1 LVNNTRVDK
10 DRAIASIRQL
20 KKEDRNDRE
29 IMDTLGI
36 PLRSYRIYVSEIHKD
51 DKIAWLLTSRTQ
63 LEPELLKLKES
74 FENTYD
80 RALELSKTDQYD
92 VLVGW
97 FCERVASRYPKY
109 IYDFCIM
116 AI

>member
-20 KKEDRNDRE
+20 KKEDRNYRE
-29 IMDTLGI
+29 KMDTLGI
-36 PLRSYRIYVSEIHKD
+36 PLRSHRRYVSEIHKD

-74 FENTYD
+74 FEETYK
-80 RALELSKTDQYD
+80 RARELSK
-92 VLVGW
+92 
-97 FCERVASRYPKY
+97 
-109 IYDFCIM
+109 
-116 AI
+116 

>member
-1 LVNNTRVDK
+1 
-10 DRAIASIRQL
+10 
-20 KKEDRNDRE
+20 
-29 IMDTLGI
+29 MDTLGI